1 MAGKLIDIFQNCK
14 CVKEEKHLAA
24 GEVRSLAFG
33 DNNTVMVVELGLH
46 EVVSRKVIA
55 RAEKQIADTYG
66 LDRVMIEPRYNMP
79 GELSNEYIKSLYDDM
94 AYRMPS
100 AKGLLDHRK
109 WAFTD
114 GALQIPMDEVSEK
127 HFANALRHLEARIQR
142 ELGRSCP
149 VHAVRADAQ
158 DFAPAPEQEESREE
172 ILHKAVEQA
181 AAAAAETPKPK
192 KPRPAPQQH
201 TGYQRPRTEKVRE
214 DDLIFGKLI
223 QDPIVSVNEAI
234 AAYDMVTIQGEVFFT
249 DNKDIHSKKTGK
261 DYVKIAFDMT
271 DRTNSVRVSKFL
283 AADKAGDTAS
293 KIKKGLYC
301 TVQGKMVYDTFAKEM
316 VLEPTGIVKAK
327 KPERRDTYEGMKRV
341 ELHLHTNMSA
351 MDGMSSTASLLCRA
365 AKWGHRA
372 MAITDHGVAQAF
384 PEALH
389 AQEGKQK
396 DTIGDMKIIYGIEA
410 YYINDENSISV
421 VRGRSAEPL
430 DGTFIV
436 FDLETTGLNPASEEI
451 TEIAAVRVVE
461 GEIRDSFQTYV
472 NPHKPIPAE
481 ITELTGI
488 SDETVADAP
497 DLDKAVPEFLAWAG
511 EGQYPL
517 VAHNAAFDIGFITAA
532 AKRSGLAFDP
542 VYIDTLPIAQAL
554 LKQLKKF
561 KLDIISNAL
570 GLPDFNHHRASD
582 DAAVCARIFT
592 TLRPRLADKGAKT
605 LSDAG
610 ALVAELR
617 KNDAR
622 RPRHIT
628 LLVQNKVGLKNL
640 YELISKSHLEHFKKS
655 PIIPK
660 SLLMQY
666 REGILIG
673 SACEAGEIF
682 DAVVRNRSDAELD
695 RLAAF
700 YDYFEIQPL
709 CNNHF
714 LINDGKARDE
724 EDLREFNR
732 RVLALGRRLGK
743 LVVATG
749 DVHFLEPEDEIYR
762 HILMASR
769 KFPDA
774 DKPLPLYFKT
784 TDEMLKEF
792 SYLGEADCRDVV
804 VTAPNAIADSVESFE
819 LLPKDLFPPSI
830 PHAAEDLERMVW
842 DKTHELYGENPPEL
856 VTMRIKEE
864 LDAIL
869 GRHYEVIYMSAQ
881 KLVQNSLEHGY
892 LVGSRGSVGS
902 SMVAYMSGITEVNSL
917 PPHYRCPKCKFTD
930 FENVFMPSGDKYG
943 CGADMPDRT
952 CPVCGAK
959 LAKDGFD
966 IPFETF
972 LGFGGDKVPDIDLN
986 FSGEYQANAHK
997 YTEELFGRDHVFRAG
1012 TIGTLA
1018 EKTAYGYVKKYLE
1031 ERGMTVSKAEENRLA
1046 AGCVGVKR
1054 TTGQHPGGLV
1064 IIPQDKDV
1072 TDFCPVQHPADDAT
1086 GGIIT
1091 THFEY
1096 HSMEAN
1102 LLKLDELGH
1111 DDPTMIRMLEDATG
1125 VNARKIPL
1133 DDPET
1138 MRIFTSPEPLGIPD
1152 GDPIVGH
1159 TGTIGVPE
1167 FGTAFT
1173 RQMLVDTQP
1182 HEFAT
1187 LVRLSGFSHGTDVWA
1202 GNIHD
1207 IVVNGIAPTDKC
1219 VGCRDD
1225 IMLYLIDMGME
1236 PKRAFKFMEAVRKGA
1251 IHKGKPWP
1259 DGIVEEMQQL
1269 GVPEWWIE
1277 SCRKIQYLFPKAH
1290 AVAYVTM
1297 AFRIAWF
1304 KVHEPL
1310 AYYSAYFY
1318 RRSQKDG
1325 FDAESML
1332 QGIDKCL
1339 AKINAIRRNPNATAK
1354 EEDLLTTLEAVYE
1367 FYRRGFTFAPID
1379 IYKSDSYKF
1388 LIEDGCLR
1396 PPFVAISGLGGS
1408 AAEDLKRAQ
1417 DSGAKFVSIDDI
1429 SDACPKVSTAH
1440 LDMLRKLGALG
1451 DLPETRQ
1458 VSLFDAFGEM

>member
-1 MAGKLIDIFQNCK
+1 MAQEVKFLDMFGCCAALRDK
-14 CVKEEKHLAA
+14 CGGLELAKVKN
-24 GEVRSLAFG
+24 V
-33 DNNTVMVVELGLH
+33 
-46 EVVSRKVIA
+46 VVSREKRTMDIA
-55 RAEKQIADTYG
+55 AGFAAPGTPADIAMLEWRIAAEYGFARVKITGNTPAAAPAEKKA
-66 LDRVMIEPRYNMP
+66 
-79 GELSNEYIKSLYDDM
+79 
-94 AYRMPS
+94 
-100 AKGLLDHRK
+100 
-109 WAFTD
+109 
-114 GALQIPMDEVSEK
+114 
-127 HFANALRHLEARIQR
+127 
-142 ELGRSCP
+142 
-149 VHAVRADAQ
+149 
-158 DFAPAPEQEESREE
+158 AP
-172 ILHKAVEQA
+172 
-181 AAAAAETPKPK
+181 PK
-192 KPRPAPQQH
+192 KETKPAAKKPES
-201 TGYQRPRTEKVRE
+201 GDV
-214 DDLIFGKLI
+214 LFGKLPKDNHRTDI
-223 QDPIVSVNEAI
+223 SELTLQSGTVSV
-234 AAYDMVTIQGEVFFT
+234 
-249 DNKDIHSKKTGK
+249 TGK
-261 DYVKIAFDMT
+261 VFAADSRKIQKTNAAVLSFDMT
-271 DRTNSVRVSKFL
+271 DYTGSIHVSKYIRQGDDQSILDKIRVGDYLTVRGDVIFNRYDNDMAIDV
-283 AADKAGDTAS
+283 AAIAKETAPQRQDTA
-293 KIKKGLYC
+293 
-301 TVQGKMVYDTFAKEM
+301 
-316 VLEPTGIVKAK
+316 
-327 KPERRDTYEGMKRV
+327 EGDKRV
-341 ELHLHTNMSA
+341 ELHLHTRY
-351 MDGMSSTASLLCRA
+351 STLDALTDPTA
-365 AKWGHRA
+365 AVKTAARWGHRA
-372 MAITDHGVAQAF
+372 IAVTDHGVAQAF
-384 PEALH
+384 PEFWH
-389 AQEGKQK
+389 AGAKCGIK
-396 DTIGDMKIIYGIEA
+396 VIYGVEG
-410 YYINDENSISV
+410 YYINDVDDLLAVHGESDL
-421 VRGRSAEPL
+421 PL
-430 DGTFIV
+430 DTDFVG
-436 FDLETTGLNPASEEI
+436 FDIETTGLDSHIHRI
-451 TEIAAVRVVE
+451 TEIGAVRVENGVVTK
-461 GEIRDSFQTYV
+461 SFQTFV
-472 NPHKPIPAE
+472 DPGMPIPPE
-481 ITELTGI
+481 IVQLTGI
-488 SDETVADAP
+488 TDRDVYGAP
-497 DLDKAVPEFLAWAG
+497 GEAEAVRAFLDFVGDL
-511 EGQYPL
+511 PL

-628 LLVQNKVGLKNL
+628 LLVQNKAGLKNL

-732 RVLALGRRLGK
+732 RVLTLGRRLGK

-930 FENVFMPSGDKYG
+930 FENVFMPNGDKYG

-952 CPVCGAK
+952 CPVCGTK

-1125 VNARKIPL
+1125 VNAREIPL

-1138 MRIFTSPEPLGIPD
+1138 MRIFTSPEPLGVPD

-1440 LDMLRKLGALG
+1440 LEMLRKLGALG